1 MNYELWFA
9 ILEITNSRKLKL
21 LDEYKSPENVYLN
34 FEEIINKNNIL
45 KKKFE
50 NFNKESII
58 RDISALERKICN
70 EKISYI
76 TCCDSRYRE
85 RLSNISQMPY
95 ILFYK
100 GNINTI
106 FDKCVGIVGS
116 RNCSKYGIAVTKL
129 LTNEL
134 ITNNIT
140 LISGGARGI
149 DSIAH
154 KQALKCDGKNICIL
168 GCGIDI
174 AYPRENL
181 KMFDKISETGLL
193 VSEFLPGTMPN
204 KYNFPRR
211 NRIISGLSKCL
222 IVAEAAK
229 KSGAL
234 ITARY
239 AMEKGKAVF
248 IVPGSYLYSGA
259 LGSNKLIQDGAQV
272 LTEFQDIKDELS
284 LDSVSIKETFNN
296 ISVDK
301 INILNVINNSP
312 IHVDEIVRKVKMDAG
327 VLYALLFEMQMK
339 NEIICLPGNYYVRVI

>member
-1 MNYELWFA
+1 MNYELWLA
-9 ILEITNSRKLKL
+9 LLEITDKRKLKL
-21 LDEYKSPENVYLN
+21 LDQYKNAENIYLN
-34 FEEIINKNNIL
+34 FEEIINQNNNF

-58 RDISALERKICN
+58 RNISILQKKIEAEN
-70 EKISYI
+70 ISYI
-76 TCCDSRYRE
+76 TCCNSRYRE
-85 RLSNISQMPY
+85 RLRDISEMPY

-100 GNINTI
+100 GNIDTI
-106 FDKCVGIVGS
+106 FNKSVGIVGS

-154 KQALKCDGKNICIL
+154 KKALECNGKNICVL
-168 GCGIDI
+168 GCGIDV
-174 AYPRENL
+174 AYPRENSD
-181 KMFDKISETGLL
+181 MFNKISQNGVVL
-193 VSEFLPGTMPN
+193 SEFLPGTMPD

-211 NRIISGLSKCL
+211 NRIISGLSNCL
-222 IVAEAAK
+222 IVVEAAK

-239 AMEKGKAVF
+239 SLENGKTVF
-248 IVPGSYLYSGA
+248 VVPGSYLYSGA

-284 LDSVSIKETFNN
+284 LNKVTIEETINN
-296 ISVDK
+296 ISQDK
-301 INILNVINNSP
+301 ISILNVINDSP
-312 IHVDEIVRKVKMDAG
+312 IHVDEIVRKVRMDAG
-327 VLYALLFEMQMK
+327 ALYALLFEMQMK
-339 NEIICLPGNYYVRVI
+339 DEIICLPGNYYVRVI